1 MKMTTRIIQ
10 TIAIIG
16 IVNLAAPLTL
26 PLVSP
31 AAEPPGTPSTGQPGP
46 QATQQE
52 MQTMMELIEYGR
64 QARAR
69 YFDLQ
74 EQGDNTRAA
83 EARQAYREADRRISE
98 MLSHMSGRP
107 AEELLNQHYGGDD
120 WGNMAGSMLSGN
132 GFSGRGPGP
141 AMMPGQYGPTG
152 AAHQGGPGR
161 MMGGDG
167 SNAGSQGGGAS
178 AGSGQSSGGN
188 GHGGNG
194 SSGSSGSSGGGSGGS
209 NSGNG
214 GGGGHGGGNGSSGG
228 GGHGGGMR

>member
-1 MKMTTRIIQ
+1 MRTTTRFIR
-10 TIAIIG
+10 TIALIG
-16 IVNLAAPLTL
+16 TLNLAAPLTL
-26 PLVSP
+26 PLASP
-31 AAEPPGTPSTGQPGP
+31 AAETAGTPSTGQPGP

-52 MQTMMELIEYGR
+52 MQTMRDLIEYDR
-64 QARAR
+64 QARER
-69 YFDLQ
+69 YLDLQ
-74 EQGDNTRAA
+74 DQGDNIRAA

-120 WGNMAGSMLSGN
+120 WANMAGSILSGN
-132 GFSGRGPGP
+132 GYSGRGPGP
-141 AMMPGQYGPTG
+141 AMMPGPFGPAG

-161 MMGGDG
+161 MDGGG
-167 SNAGSQGGGAS
+167 PNAGSHGGGAS
-178 AGSGQSSGGN
+178 TGAGQSSGGN

-194 SSGSSGSSGGGSGGS
+194 GGS

-214 GGGGHGGGNGSSGG
+214 GGGGHGGGNGNGGG